1 MPDTAT
7 TSPGLS
13 DASSTLRQF
22 TPIRDHQ
29 TVFGLAEIAAS
40 LEQMASDLHRRA
52 GDPPS
57 HLYRRAALNMASS
70 LNSLR
75 KAFEVRHGLAL
86 HAGPRSPSPSTKQ
99 KK

>member
-29 TVFGLAEIAAS
+29 TVLGLAEIAAA
-40 LEQMASDLHRRA
+40 LEALATSLHRRGRGCA
-52 GDPPS
+52 EP
-57 HLYRRAALNMASS
+57 
-70 LNSLR
+70 
-75 KAFEVRHGLAL
+75 
-86 HAGPRSPSPSTKQ
+86 
-99 KK
+99 